1 LKRAADLQK
10 LKEDEEKVKLDELRR
25 TIGADNPI
33 QELFDDAPI

>member
-25 TIGADNPI
+25 AIGADNPI